1 MQYSVLIATIFAA
14 FIAVASAGRFFKR
27 PLMEGHNWK
36 MPKTMGENARVHVD
50 DVHNFHELA
59 SAFIETSLAEMRTE
73 ESTTQELEWA
83 NFHVVS
89 ISYRKHCMRVNVSL
103 LFLLCSSIFEHFC
116 LKSFTTSKNSNIIF
130 PFTNPLPSPS
140 FPLVLHTLL
149 AATKLQ
155 NNQKNMYTSATPTE
169 RIAKK

>member
-59 SAFIETSLAEMRTE
+59 SAFIETSLAEMRNE
-73 ESTTQELEWA
+73 ESTQELE
-83 NFHVVS
+83 
-89 ISYRKHCMRVNVSL
+89 
-103 LFLLCSSIFEHFC
+103 
-116 LKSFTTSKNSNIIF
+116 
-130 PFTNPLPSPS
+130 
-140 FPLVLHTLL
+140 
-149 AATKLQ
+149 
-155 NNQKNMYTSATPTE
+155 
-169 RIAKK
+169 